1 MGKRKGYGRVSS
13 KGQERNGNSLEEQKR
28 QLEEA
33 GCDEIILETYTGTK
47 MERPKFTMLIESLEP
62 GDTLIVCKV
71 DRFART
77 LREGLEVVEELMA
90 RGVAVHILNLGLLE
104 DTPNGRLMLHMWL
117 AFAQFERDT
126 IVERTQGGKA
136 IAKLKEDYTEGRPR
150 REIPEEFISLLDKTK
165 RKVITV
171 AEACEALGVHKTQW
185 YRWKKEVAA

>member
-1 MGKRKGYGRVSS
+1 MSS
-13 KGQERNGNSLEEQKR
+13 KGQEKNGNSLEEQKR

-47 MERPKFTMLIESLEP
+47 MERPKFTTLLESLEP
-62 GDTLIVCKV
+62 GDTLLVCKV

-136 IAKLKEDYTEGRPR
+136 IAKQKEDYTEGRPR
-150 REIPEEFISLLDKTK
+150 REIPKEFINLLEKTK
-165 RKVITV
+165 SKVITV
-171 AEACEALGVHKTQW
+171 AEACEKLGVHKTQW

>member
-13 KGQERNGNSLEEQKR
+13 KGQEKNGNSLEDQKR

-47 MERPKFTMLIESLEP
+47 MERPKFTALLESLEP
-62 GDTLIVCKV
+62 GDTLLVCKV

-77 LREGLEVVEELMA
+77 LREGLEVVEKLMA

-104 DTPNGRLMLHMWL
+104 DSPNGRLMLAMWL